1 MEIFIQSLPCLR
13 TNIVRSDSPILASET
28 LKVINKKTKN
38 IDILCII
45 KNKFII
51 KKINNINISK
61 IINKII
67 RWYQIL
73 EKKILS
79 IINCKKNKI
88 NKDDT
93 TFNEKIKQVI
103 NIIIKK
109 IIDSYHQTIN

>member
-1 MEIFIQSLPCLR
+1 M
-13 TNIVRSDSPILASET
+13 
-28 LKVINKKTKN
+28 
-38 IDILCII
+38 

-61 IINKII
+61 IINRII

-79 IINCKKNKI
+79 IISCKKNKI

-93 TFNEKIKQVI
+93 RFKEKIK
-103 NIIIKK
+103 
-109 IIDSYHQTIN
+109 